1 MQINRDVV
9 ITFMNVMEVESV
21 ILSAAEKFSSPI
33 LRQHQLSAIKSFLE
47 GKDVFV
53 NMPTGSGKSIC
64 YALLPWAFDLIV
76 VSPLKALMKDQVLI
90 TRFTLLYV
98 HSLLSRLPRLLHEG
112 CPLLMLQE
120 ILMRQ
125 RWLESIMASF
135 SSSWSALKC
144 SC

>member
-53 NMPTGSGKSIC
+53 NMPTGSGKSIY
-64 YALLPWAFDLIV
+64 YALQPWAFNLLRNQKESIAIV
-76 VSPLKALMKDQVLI
+76 VSPLKAVMKDQVLI
-90 TRFTLLYV
+90 THYTF
-98 HSLLSRLPRLLHEG
+98 
-112 CPLLMLQE
+112 
-120 ILMRQ
+120 IL
-125 RWLESIMASF
+125 
-135 SSSWSALKC
+135 C
-144 SC
+144 